1 MNTANQTPGFRAMSR
16 PQKTAVIVLS
26 SLGVVVIVFWAW
38 QFSSQLRRPFTIDA
52 AGQKTTPTTVVDL
65 HNVDSDNDGLSDYDE
80 INIYI
85 TSPYL
90 EDSDSDGISDLKEI
104 QQGTDPNCPQ
114 GQNCSAPAVVASSTS
129 VNANQNPASSPDSG
143 LNSNPNVLTDTSTL
157 QNMMTGQIDAATLR
171 QLLIQNGADKASLDK
186 ISDEDLMNSYLQTL
200 ESQNTPN

>member
-1 MNTANQTPGFRAMSR
+1 MSR

-26 SLGVVVIVFWAW
+26 FLGVAVIVFWAW
-38 QFSSQLRRPFTIDA
+38 QFSSQLRRPFTLDSN
-52 AGQKTTPTTVVDL
+52 GQKTTPTTVVDL
-65 HNVDSDNDGLSDYDE
+65 HNIDSDGDGISDYDE
-80 INIYI
+80 INTYH

-114 GQNCSAPAVVASSTS
+114 GQDCTAPAVVASSTPLDS
-129 VNANQNPASSPDSG
+129 IQSPASSTDSG
-143 LNSNPNVLTDTSTL
+143 LNSSNSLTDTTTL
-157 QNMMTGQIDAATLR
+157 QNMMSGQIDAASLR
-171 QLLIQNGADKASLDK
+171 ELLIQNGADKASLDE